1 MWWSPLWC
9 RAQLGGGNHSR
20 YEISNQGPSNFHSKN
35 VKHVKNK
42 VNLVNLHMNHMI
54 LNTNSGCFGVSE
66 TALNIMVCTWSHG
79 DLERLP
85 GFRTPSHGDGYICIS
100 TTIIFSVFHGLPWSS
115 MYVFEV
121 FGSQKKLPPGRIVQH
136 QWRNLDSRR
145 EPANGRFWFVLGF
158 QLIPI
163 LTPFSDTKC
172 RRNSWFSYSDRD
184 RRRGSYLA
192 TAVENWRWIMMVMTC
207 DPWHANTV

>member
-20 YEISNQGPSNFHSKN
+20 YEISPGTQQFSLKNCRKCQKQSEFSEFAYESYDFEHQQRVLRCFWDGIEHHGLHLKPRTSREVARIQDSKPW
-35 VKHVKNK
+35 
-42 VNLVNLHMNHMI
+42 
-54 LNTNSGCFGVSE
+54 C
-66 TALNIMVCTWSHG
+66 HG
-79 DLERLP
+79 
-85 GFRTPSHGDGYICIS
+85 HGYICIS
-100 TTIIFSVFHGLPWSS
+100 TTIIFSDFHGLPCMFSR
-115 MYVFEV
+115 YLVAK
-121 FGSQKKLPPGRIVQH
+121 KKLPPGRIFQH